1 MTTRQNSLFSF
12 RKSTDDLRRNSLK
25 ITTTTPSFRKKVTS
39 LFTVKTKST
48 EIIKSSDRSPTE
60 IFESP
65 LESPLESP
73 AVNLLTPPTTPS
85 VMSFNKEETGHDL
98 AGQVKEILGSTLDQV
113 DMEID
118 EDWEEHRNVLQETLD
133 QNSWKIIM

>member
-1 MTTRQNSLFSF
+1 MTIKQTSLFSF

-48 EIIKSSDRSPTE
+48 EIIISSDRSPTE

-65 LESPLESP
+65 LESPT
-73 AVNLLTPPTTPS
+73 VNLLTPPTTPS
-85 VMSFNKEETGHDL
+85 VISFNKEETGHDL

-118 EDWEEHRNVLQETLD
+118 KDWEKHRNVLQETLD
-133 QNSWKIIM
+133 QNSWKIIL